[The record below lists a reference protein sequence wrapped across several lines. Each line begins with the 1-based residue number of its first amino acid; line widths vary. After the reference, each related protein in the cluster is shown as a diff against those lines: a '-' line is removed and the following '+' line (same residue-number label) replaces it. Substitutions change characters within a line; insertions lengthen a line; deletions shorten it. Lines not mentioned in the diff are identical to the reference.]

1 MKKAVQ
7 FNVASETEL
16 RAELRKVREDNE
28 RLAKKDERNNTLINT
43 LHEDFRKMQEEI
55 KESVEIRALNKQ
67 LMAKVSSLESSIN
80 SGHLVKQL
88 KQELSEVKMTVVRL
102 RATMELLST
111 ELVLEGAKNKQMI
124 SALNQMTKEI
134 EKQGNTEKEKNFIYN
149 QMKKAFIE
157 KWNCKRN
164 SEKSSKIS
172 GTEVLNNVRSL
183 LSTYRVELPERVA
196 EQESLLMAQAQDSIV
211 SLAERAG
218 DLLNLMSARHSL
230 TQPEEEI
237 LITVKRKRGASQ
249 PLYTISSSSLS
260 GVEQQLVSRPM
271 PNSEDGNELGGSGV
285 EEDSHPEDQEMDF
298 SLDVTR
304 FLEDY
309 RNSVGQS

>member
-1 MKKAVQ
+1 
-7 FNVASETEL
+7 
-16 RAELRKVREDNE
+16 
-28 RLAKKDERNNTLINT
+28 
-43 LHEDFRKMQEEI
+43 
-55 KESVEIRALNKQ
+55 
-67 LMAKVSSLESSIN
+67 
-80 SGHLVKQL
+80 
-88 KQELSEVKMTVVRL
+88 
-102 RATMELLST
+102 
-111 ELVLEGAKNKQMI
+111 
-124 SALNQMTKEI
+124 
-134 EKQGNTEKEKNFIYN
+134 
-149 QMKKAFIE
+149 
-157 KWNCKRN
+157 
-164 SEKSSKIS
+164 
-172 GTEVLNNVRSL
+172 
-183 LSTYRVELPERVA
+183 
-196 EQESLLMAQAQDSIV
+196 MAQAQDSIV

>member
-237 LITVKRKRGASQ
+237 LITRVKTHA
-249 PLYTISSSSLS
+249 
-260 GVEQQLVSRPM
+260 
-271 PNSEDGNELGGSGV
+271 
-285 EEDSHPEDQEMDF
+285 
-298 SLDVTR
+298 
-304 FLEDY
+304 
-309 RNSVGQS
+309 